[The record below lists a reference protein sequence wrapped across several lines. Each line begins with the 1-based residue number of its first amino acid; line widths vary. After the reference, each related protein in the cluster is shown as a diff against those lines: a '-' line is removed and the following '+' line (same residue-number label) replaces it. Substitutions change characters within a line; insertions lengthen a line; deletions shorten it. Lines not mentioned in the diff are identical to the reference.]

1 LPIKFWQAACIKEAL
16 DGRIII
22 GEFRFENIAR
32 ARLTNGVDARVS
44 GIQHVGRREPRGEA
58 GARGQHFIAVEIPF
72 QVEITILR
80 HAAAELGKIFR
91 GVAGVAEEA
100 DFIVSHFQFVA
111 VGIKL
116 G

>member
-1 LPIKFWQAACIKEAL
+1 M

-22 GEFRFENIAR
+22 GEFGFENIAR
-32 ARLTNGVDARVS
+32 ARFANPVDAGVS
-44 GIQHVGRREPRGEA
+44 GIEHVGRREPRGEA
-58 GARGQHFIAVEIPF
+58 GPSGQHFSAVEIPF

-111 VGIKL
+111 VRIKL